1 LVLDNHAL
9 RVTSSSLSLPPSS
22 LPSPSLISSSLL
34 LLLIG
39 AMYTFVFMWTP
50 ALKTV
55 EESIAEAEGRE
66 LKVSS
71 SSSTTLL
78 LLSSS
83 LTTLLLL
90 SSSSLSSSSSS

>member
-1 LVLDNHAL
+1 L
-9 RVTSSSLSLPPSS
+9 RVSSSSLLPSSS
-22 LPSPSLISSSLL
+22 LPSPSLPSSSLL

-71 SSSTTLL
+71 STTTTTT
-78 LLSSS
+78 LSSS
-83 LTTLLLL
+83 V
-90 SSSSLSSSSSS
+90 SSLSSSSSSSS